1 MTDHFTFADSVTGLT
16 TAFELTLALRRSG
29 SRTRLV
35 TTTQTCGELPP
46 FTLHTVHATP
56 APRAN
61 RADRGCGL

>member
-1 MTDHFTFADSVTGLT
+1 MTEHFTFADSVTGLG
-16 TAFELTLALRRSG
+16 TAFELTLALRRAG
-29 SRTRLV
+29 FRTRLV

-61 RADRGCGL
+61 RAARGCGL